1 MSMKLLYSAASP
13 YARKVRAVAQE
24 LGLAESIEVVPVTV
38 TPVDLNAEVSQQNPL
53 AKVPTLL
60 LADGSALYDSR
71 VIVDYLCSLVPTQ
84 TLLPE
89 TGALRWTV
97 LRRQALC
104 DGILDAALLAR
115 YEEFLRPAELR
126 WTSWQ
131 AGQEGKILRGLAAL
145 EAECADFAATVRLDS
160 VAVACTLGYLDLRFA
175 RLNWRTQAPQL
186 AAFEAGFAQRASLRD
201 TRPV

>member
-13 YARKVRAVAQE
+13 YARKVRAVAFE
-24 LGLAESIEVVPVTV
+24 LGLNEAIEVLPVVV
-38 TPVDLNAEVSQQNPL
+38 TPVEPNAEVSQQNPL

-84 TLLPE
+84 PLLPND
-89 TGALRWTV
+89 GALRWTV

-126 WTSWQ
+126 WASWQ
-131 AGQEGKILRGLAAL
+131 AGQESKILRGLAAL
-145 EAECADFAATVRLDS
+145 EAECADFAGHVRIDS
-160 VAVACTLGYLDLRFA
+160 LAAACTLGYLDLRFA
-175 RLNWRTQAPQL
+175 RLDWRAQAPRL
-186 AAFEAGFAQRASLRD
+186 AAFEAGFAQRASLRE
-201 TRPV
+201 TRPA